1 MGKRYFS
8 LLAVLLFLAML
19 VYGCGKDDNG
29 GGGQTADKLIDQGWT
44 KFDAGNFSGA
54 GGDFSAAIAL
64 DSTAKNYEGLLGLGW
79 AELRR
84 SNAGLAEKA
93 FVAYLAKVSTSDDA
107 KAGLSLAYLAE
118 QKFQDAIDNALSVLS
133 SAPSWS
139 FGHDSN
145 YNHLDLKLVV
155 VQGYCLSANYEQSL
169 AAINQ
174 YFDSSFNPGDLNTDQ
189 GRKTLADKIET
200 LYTG

>member
-8 LLAVLLFLAML
+8 LLAVLLFLTLL

-29 GGGQTADKLIDQGWT
+29 GGGGQTAAELIDQGWI

-54 GGDFSAAIAL
+54 SSDFSAAIAL
-64 DSTAKNYEGLLGLGW
+64 DSTAKDYEGLLGLGW

-84 SNAGLAEKA
+84 SSAGLAEKA
-93 FVAYLAKVSTSDDA
+93 FLKYLSKVSSSDNA
-107 KAGLSLAYLAE
+107 KAGLAMAYLADD
-118 QKFQDAIDNALSVLS
+118 KFSDAITSAKAVLLSNS
-133 SAPSWS
+133 DWS
-139 FGHDSN
+139 FRDGSM
-145 YNHLDLKLVV
+145 NHLDLKLVI
-155 VQGYCLSANYEQSL
+155 VQGYYETADYEQSL

-174 YFDSSFNPGDLNTDQ
+174 YFDSSFNPGDLNTYQ
-189 GRKTLADKIET
+189 GQTALKAKITT